1 MAGKQA
7 SDSRDWLKCFAS
19 REARTPATSAGEDP
33 FLLLPVNLQYSKNH
47 IKKPSYREIPCAD
60 WVPVTLLYLIIIPF
74 KVYLKPP
81 YMSLIRKQR
90 QKRIKRLLT
99 TFKWHRELMY
109 DTRLEVLLGKPTL
122 TFGYILLSVTFL
134 RNPCPCS

>member
-60 WVPVTLLYLIIIPF
+60 WVPVTLSDYNSFQGIFEATLY
-74 KVYLKPP
+74 
-81 YMSLIRKQR
+81 
-90 QKRIKRLLT
+90 
-99 TFKWHRELMY
+99 
-109 DTRLEVLLGKPTL
+109 
-122 TFGYILLSVTFL
+122 VTY
-134 RNPCPCS
+134 